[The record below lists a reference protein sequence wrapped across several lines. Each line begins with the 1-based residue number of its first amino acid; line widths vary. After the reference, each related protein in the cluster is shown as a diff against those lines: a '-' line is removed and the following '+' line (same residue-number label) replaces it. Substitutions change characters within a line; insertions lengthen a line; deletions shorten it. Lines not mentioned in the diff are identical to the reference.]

1 MSGLGEATC
10 LGLSQKF
17 CNPKQC
23 LVMWSSG
30 TGAAG
35 PGGYIL
41 NLFVFVHL
49 NKGQKV
55 VLGELIAAAYALL
68 YFNGL
73 QKSDQEPVRGWEPVS
88 LPQDGSVQQHPK
100 SNITTVESVASPLPM
115 LAGDSGDD
123 TVRFIDGAGEAG
135 SGEGLVV
142 GDGDNAG
149 GNQFVESMSS
159 SQRCRFVCSL
169 WPYLIPLFTVYWSEY
184 VMQAGAWT
192 SFAFDPSQLNHKV
205 KRDEAYEYF
214 NFCYQWGVF
223 ISRSSGMLVSVNRLG
238 LWAMPAIQTALL
250 IMFTVDSVAQFWN
263 GYTLLLPA
271 FIVGLLG
278 GGVYVNAFTL
288 INKEVDPD
296 LREMA
301 LSSACVA
308 DSTGILLADIMSLYW
323 QWCLFAANGIADQA
337 DGACPFGH

>member
-1 MSGLGEATC
+1 M
-10 LGLSQKF
+10 
-17 CNPKQC
+17 
-23 LVMWSSG
+23 
-30 TGAAG
+30 
-35 PGGYIL
+35 
-41 NLFVFVHL
+41 
-49 NKGQKV
+49 
-55 VLGELIAAAYALL
+55 
-68 YFNGL
+68 
-73 QKSDQEPVRGWEPVS
+73 RGWEPVS

-214 NFCYQWGVF
+214 NFCYQWVSSLPLLFYIPDASSPPNKWRIQTVLPITTPNSHPSLPCQGVF

-271 FIVGLLG
+271 FIVGLL
-278 GGVYVNAFTL
+278 VS
-288 INKEVDPD
+288 E
-296 LREMA
+296 
-301 LSSACVA
+301 
-308 DSTGILLADIMSLYW
+308 
-323 QWCLFAANGIADQA
+323 
-337 DGACPFGH
+337 GHTTDCNRLHAW